1 MSSEMRTV
9 LIADDEDALRALVRV
24 TLDTGR
30 FTILEARDG
39 VEALALAREHKPD
52 LVFLDWAMPGLSG
65 LEVCRRLRA
74 DAITKNLTVV
84 MLTARAQEFDRAA
97 AMEVGVDAYIT
108 KPFSPLRL
116 LDAVRDK
123 LGAASLVS

>member
-1 MSSEMRTV
+1 MSSETRTI
-9 LIADDEDALRALVRV
+9 LIADDESALRALVRV

-30 FTILEARDG
+30 FAIIEATDG
-39 VEALALAREHKPD
+39 VEALRLARETLPD

-65 LEVCRRLRA
+65 LEVCRQLRA
-74 DAITKNLTVV
+74 DPATRHLTIV

-97 AMEVGVDAYIT
+97 AMDVGVDAYIT

>member
-1 MSSEMRTV
+1 MPADLRTI

-24 TLDTGR
+24 TLDSGR
-30 FTILEARDG
+30 FQI
-39 VEALALAREHKPD
+39 VEAVDGIEALRLARQHHPD
-52 LVFLDWAMPGLSG
+52 LLFLDWAMPGLSG

-74 DAITKNLTVV
+74 DPETKHLTIV

-97 AMEVGVDAYIT
+97 AIEVGVDAYIT

-123 LGAASLVS
+123 LGASALVS

>member
-1 MSSEMRTV
+1 MSSEKRTI

-30 FTILEARDG
+30 FEILEAANG

-52 LVFLDWAMPGLSG
+52 LIFLDWAMPGLSG
-65 LEVCRRLRA
+65 LEVCKRLRA
-74 DAITKNLTVV
+74 DDLTRDLMIV

-97 AMEVGVDAYIT
+97 ALDVGVDAYIT

>member
-9 LIADDEDALRALVRV
+9 LIADDEEALRALVRV

-30 FTILEARDG
+30 FTILEASDG
-39 VEALALAREHKPD
+39 VEALALAREHRPD

-74 DAITKNLTVV
+74 DAITKDLTIV

-97 AMEVGVDAYIT
+97 ALEVGVDAYIT

-123 LGAASLVS
+123 LGASSLVS

>member
-1 MSSEMRTV
+1 MSSEKRTI

-30 FTILEARDG
+30 FEILEAANG

-65 LEVCRRLRA
+65 LEVCKRLRA
-74 DAITKNLTVV
+74 DDLTRDLMIV

-97 AMEVGVDAYIT
+97 ALDVGVDAYIT

>member
-1 MSSEMRTV
+1 MSSELRTV
-9 LIADDEDALRALVRV
+9 LIADDEEALRALVRV

-30 FTILEARDG
+30 FAILEASNGLD
-39 VEALALAREHKPD
+39 ALALARHHKPD

-74 DAITKNLTVV
+74 DDLTKHLTVV

-123 LGAASLVS
+123 LGADSLVF

>member
-1 MSSEMRTV
+1 MSPETRTI
-9 LIADDEDALRALVRV
+9 LIADDEAALRALVRV

-30 FTILEARDG
+30 FAIIEATDG
-39 VEALALAREHKPD
+39 VEALRLARETKPD

-65 LEVCRRLRA
+65 LEVCRQLRA
-74 DAITKNLTVV
+74 DPATRGLTIV

-97 AMEVGVDAYIT
+97 AMDVGVDAYIT

>member
-1 MSSEMRTV
+1 VTAEPRTI

-24 TLDTGR
+24 TLDSGR
-30 FTILEARDG
+30 FQIVEATDG
-39 VEALALAREHKPD
+39 VEALRLARQHRPD
-52 LVFLDWAMPGLSG
+52 LLFLDWAMPGLSG

-74 DAITKNLTVV
+74 DPATKGLTIV

-97 AMEVGVDAYIT
+97 ALEVGVDAYIT

-123 LGAASLVS
+123 LGASALVS

>member
-1 MSSEMRTV
+1 VSAEPRTI

-24 TLDTGR
+24 TLDSGR
-30 FTILEARDG
+30 FQI
-39 VEALALAREHKPD
+39 VEATDGIEALRLARQHHPD
-52 LVFLDWAMPGLSG
+52 LLFLDWAMPGLSG

-74 DAITKNLTVV
+74 DPSTKNLTIV

-97 AMEVGVDAYIT
+97 ALEVGVDAYIT

-123 LGAASLVS
+123 LGASALVS